1 MTTHA
6 LPASPY
12 PWRFFRAGGFDQVLL
27 DSAEDLLALASL
39 DQKLWVALSC
49 PVGGVDFDRRTLELL
64 DADQDGHIRAPEIL
78 AALAWLRSR
87 LHDATALLK
96 GSEALALAAVE
107 EGTEEGRRVLSAART
122 ILANLG
128 KEGEQYITVEDA
140 SDMGKIFANA
150 RFNGD
155 GVITVAVTSDE
166 VLQAWIETLLDCLGG
181 EVDRSGSL
189 GITQKEVEQFAAE
202 ASAWLVWQSQTARNL
217 HIALPPERREE
228 VLELWDCVK
237 EKIDDFF
244 LRCSLAAYDSRA
256 MTSLCSSAAHFEA
269 LANKN
274 LARAGEEIAALPLA
288 LLNAEQVL
296 NLEQGLNPA
305 WAERMIQF
313 RQEIVQPLLGPAA
326 CLSYEDWRYIKMSM
340 APYDAWLQDQI
351 ETPVA
356 KLGATR
362 LQAWVDSDVETSL
375 KALIEQDLALKPEVD
390 SIIEVEKLTRFC
402 RDLYPLINNFVSF
415 REFYTRRG
423 KAIFQAGKLYLDG
436 RCCELCVRVTD
447 MAKHALLASLS
458 RLFLIYCECV
468 RKGGSEKIMIAAAM
482 TDGDSDQLM
491 VGRNGLFY
499 DSTGQDWDAT
509 IVRIIDHPISVRQA
523 FWAPYTRIGRMV
535 SEQIQKLAAART
547 KATEEAALTGVT
559 QTVKKEDAKPALPPA
574 FDVGKFAGIFAAIGL
589 AVGAIGTA
597 VASILTGFLRLNWWQ
612 IPIALIGIILIIS
625 GPSML
630 MAWFKL
636 RQRNLGPLLDA
647 NGWAINARARL
658 NIPFGAAL
666 THMSTLPQGAK
677 LLISDPFAE
686 KGKPWKAYLA
696 LIILLAVLAFVLVLN
711 WFH

>member
-1 MTTHA
+1 MTTNA
-6 LPASPY
+6 LPTSPY

-49 PVGGVDFDRRTLELL
+49 PVGGVDFDRRSLELI

-78 AALAWLRSR
+78 AALAWLQSR
-87 LHDATALLK
+87 LHDPTVLVK
-96 GSEALALAAVE
+96 GSAALPLAVIE
-107 EGTEEGRRVLSAART
+107 EETEEGRRVLSAART

-140 SDMGKIFANA
+140 SDMGRIFAKA

-155 GVITVAVTSDE
+155 GVITVAVTGDE
-166 VLQAWIETLLDCLGG
+166 DLQAWIETIMDCLGG
-181 EVDRSGSL
+181 EADRSGAL
-189 GITQKEVEQFAAE
+189 GITQNEVEQFTAE
-202 ASAWLVWQSQTARNL
+202 AAAWLKWQSQTAKDL
-217 HIALPPERREE
+217 HIALSPERREE
-228 VLELWDCVK
+228 ILELWDGVK

-244 LRCSLAAYDSRA
+244 LRCRLAVYDSRA
-256 MTSLCSSAAHFEA
+256 MTLLCSSAAHFEA
-269 LANKN
+269 LAEKN
-274 LARAGEEIAALPLA
+274 LATAGEEIAALPLS
-288 LLNAEQVL
+288 LLNTEQVL
-296 NLEQGLNPA
+296 NLERGLNPA
-305 WAERMIQF
+305 WVERMIQF
-313 RQEIVQPLLGPAA
+313 RQEIVEPLLGPTE
-326 CLSYEDWRYIKMSM
+326 CLSYENWCYIKTSM
-340 APYDAWLQDQI
+340 APYDAWLLDQI

-356 KLGATR
+356 KLGAAR
-362 LQAWVDSDVETSL
+362 LQAWVDSDVETVL
-375 KALIEQDLALKPEVD
+375 KGLIEQDLALKPEVD

-415 REFYTRRG
+415 REFYTRRS
-423 KAIFQAGKLYLDG
+423 KAIFQAGRLYLDG

-458 RLFLIYCECV
+458 RVFLIYCECV

-482 TDGDSDQLM
+482 TDGDSDQLV

-509 IVRIIDHPISVRQA
+509 IVRIIDHPISIRQA
-523 FWAPYTRIGRMV
+523 FWAPYARIGRMV
-535 SEQIQKLAAART
+535 SEQLQKMAAART
-547 KATEEAALTGVT
+547 KATEEAAVTGVT
-559 QTVKKEDAKPALPPA
+559 HTVKKEDAKPALPPA

-597 VASILTGFLRLNWWQ
+597 VASILTGFFRLYWWQ
-612 IPIALIGIILIIS
+612 MPIALIGIVLLIS
-625 GPSML
+625 GPSMI

-647 NGWAINARARL
+647 NGWAVNARARL

-666 THMSTLPQGAK
+666 THVTTLPQGAK

-686 KGKPWKAYLA
+686 KGKPWKTYLL
-696 LIILLAVLAFVLVLN
+696 LIILLALLAFVLVSK